1 MGEVFKLARLPPDHV
16 PCGAVIVT
24 PVTHEMPR
32 PPPPTTAQPLRR
44 HVGERGRL
52 SWPIRKL
59 PGPTASS
66 SPLRPVRWAGWAG
79 RLWRRPAARLW
90 RVLPGPALR
99 PRSCPRFLARFRP
112 RLPLSPPSRAAQGG
126 RDHAPVPRS
135 RTACVSRGA
144 LSVVGTT
151 YEGRCPGRLSRSC
164 MPLRSLFTRSRSVR
178 EILRPEVIGL
188 LIEAVA
194 AAWL

>member
-1 MGEVFKLARLPPDHV
+1 LLAYRPIMCPAAPSLSRPLPMKCPGRHPRLPPSPYAATWANV
-16 PCGAVIVT
+16 GACRGQSESFPAQLRPRRLCGLSGGPAGPGACGAG
-24 PVTHEMPR
+24 
-32 PPPPTTAQPLRR
+32 PPP
-44 HVGERGRL
+44 
-52 SWPIRKL
+52 
-59 PGPTASS
+59 ASGGFS
-66 SPLRPVRWAGWAG
+66 LVR
-79 RLWRRPAARLW
+79 
-90 RVLPGPALR
+90 ALR

-135 RTACVSRGA
+135 RTARVSRGA

-151 YEGRCPGRLSRSC
+151 YEGRCPSRLSRSC

-178 EILRPEVIGL
+178 EILRPEVIWL
-188 LIEAVA
+188 PIEAVA

>member
-24 PVTHEMPR
+24 PVTHEMPD
-32 PPPPTTAQPLRR
+32 PPPNYHPAPHAATWANVCACRGQSESFPAQ
-44 HVGERGRL
+44 
-52 SWPIRKL
+52 
-59 PGPTASS
+59 
-66 SPLRPVRWAGWAG
+66 LRPRRLCGLSGGPAGPGACGAGPPPASGGFSLVR
-79 RLWRRPAARLW
+79 
-90 RVLPGPALR
+90 ALR

-135 RTACVSRGA
+135 RTARVSRGA

-188 LIEAVA
+188 PIEAVA